1 MLRVNEIFKSIQGES
16 TYAGCICGII
26 RLSGCNLRC
35 TYCDTRY
42 AYDEYFPCTVEDI
55 CAQVEQYKTRLVLLT
70 GGEPLLQEE
79 SYELM
84 ERLYRS
90 GRSGQSG
97 RSGYTVLLET
107 NGSLDIA
114 RVPNGIIRILDLK
127 CPGSGESHQICWENL
142 EKLLPS
148 DEVKFVISD
157 QSDLEW
163 ATRIVERYRLG
174 NICRV
179 LFSPV
184 FDQIQPS
191 VLADWIIENN
201 LPVRLQIQMHK
212 LIWGKEERGR

>member
-35 TYCDTRY
+35 AYCDTRY

-55 CAQVEQYKTRLVLLT
+55 CAQMEQYKTRVLLLT

-79 SYELM
+79 CYGLM

-90 GRSGQSG
+90 GH
-97 RSGYTVLLET
+97 TVLLET

-114 RVPNGIIRILDLK
+114 RVPGGVIRILDLK
-127 CPGSGESHQICWENL
+127 CPASGESHQICWENL

-157 QSDLEW
+157 QADLEW
-163 ATRIVERYRLG
+163 ATRTVERYQLG

-184 FDQIQPS
+184 FDQIEPS

-201 LPVRLQIQMHK
+201 LPVRLQLQMHK

>member
-35 TYCDTRY
+35 AYCDTRY
-42 AYDEYFPCTVEDI
+42 AYDEYFSCTVEDV
-55 CAQVEQYKTRLVLLT
+55 CARVEHYKTRLLLLT

-79 SYELM
+79 CYELM
-84 ERLYRS
+84 ERLCRT
-90 GRSGQSG
+90 GH
-97 RSGYTVLLET
+97 TVLLET

-114 RVPNGIIRILDLK
+114 GVPFGVIRIVDLK
-127 CPGSGESHQICWENL
+127 CPASGENHRIYWENL
-142 EKLLPS
+142 ERLLPS

-157 QSDLEW
+157 QADLEW
-163 ATRIVERYRLG
+163 ATRTVERYRLG

-184 FDQIQPS
+184 FGLIEPS
-191 VLADWIIENN
+191 VLADWIIEHN
-201 LPVRLQIQMHK
+201 LPVRLQLQIHK